1 MTLWNHGRV
10 PSSPISPRL
19 SIQVVELVERLRAQH
34 VFPLSMLQLHEDEWH
49 QMVGD
54 VAEQAESEQPFS
66 MDADQ

>member
-1 MTLWNHGRV
+1 M

>member
-1 MTLWNHGRV
+1 V
-10 PSSPISPRL
+10 EPRPCQAHRFRCVS